1 VVSYSITRK
10 SSQKR
15 LTFGKKSRQTVPPGA
30 FRRAPRLQHLTA
42 KSSPLYFA
50 ALPRSGGVSLVLWRF
65 RLIRPGRS
73 MTAAREGLHG
83 VPV

>member
-15 LTFGKKSRQTVPPGA
+15 LTFGKKSRQTVP
-30 FRRAPRLQHLTA
+30 REHSELQHLTA

-50 ALPRSGGVSLVLWRF
+50 ALPRSEGVSLVLWRF
-65 RLIRPGRS
+65 RLIGPGRS

-83 VPV
+83 VPI